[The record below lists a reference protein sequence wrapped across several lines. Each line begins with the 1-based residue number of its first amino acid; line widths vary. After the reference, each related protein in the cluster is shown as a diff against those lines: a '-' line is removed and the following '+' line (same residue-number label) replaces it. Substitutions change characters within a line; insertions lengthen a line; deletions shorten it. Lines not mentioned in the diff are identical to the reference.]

1 MLAIGMAV
9 AAPVCQAQNTTSRNT
24 TAQQANNQRNR
35 QTNNQRNQQANS
47 QRVQQD
53 SINAIMDKAVKGDAV
68 AQNEVGGWFYK
79 GINGKKRSYEEALQ
93 WFARSAKQ
101 GNAQA
106 TCNMAICYQTGH
118 GSKKDSTMAVQ
129 LYDKAIER
137 GNKEVV
143 ALHEKES
150 GKGSLFSSLYLAH
163 CYKDGVGVQKNTQKL
178 AQYYAQASKQGSADA
193 SREAGLAYLNG
204 RNSTEAVKFFKVGAD
219 RGDLSSTYWYGKLL
233 LDGNGTT
240 QNKDQG
246 FLYIKKAADRKF
258 PMALYQVGNCYRDG
272 SGVKASQEK
281 AAEYYLSAAQADN
294 VHGCW
299 EYALCQMEGKGTA
312 RNYESALY
320 WFGKAANKGYSRNF
334 KNHCTASE
342 NNNWTT
348 TPFMNYLKAVK
359 AYNEGN
365 METVMEEAKA
375 LKKAKMQEGELLEA
389 MCLTDARYKKAN
401 AKKGAKI
408 LLSLADK
415 NAAAAYLLAQCY
427 EKGSGVTKDSKQA
440 LAYYEKAAKMNYA
453 PAQCILGDMYYEG
466 NGVKRDYPTA
476 MRFYTV
482 AYEQRRMTASAATR
496 MAACYENATG
506 TARNVEMAAKV
517 KALDTND
524 HQAELFKLY

>member
-1 MLAIGMAV
+1 MLALGMA
-9 AAPVCQAQNTTSRNT
+9 AFAPVCQAQNTTARNT
-24 TAQQANNQRNR
+24 MVQQAANQRNRQANNQRN
-35 QTNNQRNQQANS
+35 A
-47 QRVQQD
+47 QD

-79 GINGKKRSYEEALQ
+79 GSNGKQRNYEEALQ

-101 GNAQA
+101 GNAKA

-118 GSKKDSTMAVQ
+118 GSKKDSTLAVQ

-143 ALHEKES
+143 SLHEKES

-163 CYKDGVGVQKNTQKL
+163 CYKDGVGVEKNTQKL
-178 AQYYAQASKQGSADA
+178 AQYYAQASSQGSADA
-193 SREAGLAYLNG
+193 SREAGLLYLNG

-233 LDGNGTT
+233 LDGNGIT

-246 FLYIKKAADRKF
+246 FLYVKKAADRKM
-258 PMALYQVGNCYRDG
+258 PMALYQAGNCYRDG

-281 AAEYYLSAAQADN
+281 AAEYYLYAALADN
-294 VHGCW
+294 VNGCW
-299 EYALCQMEGKGTA
+299 EYALCQMEGKGTD

-320 WFGKAANKGYSRNF
+320 WFGKAASKGYSRNF

-342 NNNWTT
+342 NDNWTAT
-348 TPFMNYLKAVK
+348 SFMNYLKAVK
-359 AYNEGN
+359 AYDEGD
-365 METVMEEAKA
+365 METVLAEAKA

-389 MCLTDARYKKAN
+389 MCLTDARYKKVN
-401 AKKGAKI
+401 AKKGAKM
-408 LLSLADK
+408 LGSLADN
-415 NAAAAYLLAQCY
+415 NATAAFLLAQCY
-427 EKGSGVTKDSKQA
+427 EQGNGVTKDNKLA
-440 LAYYEKAAKMNYA
+440 LENYEKAAKMNYA
-453 PAQCILGDMYYEG
+453 PALCTLGDMYYEG

-476 MRFYTV
+476 MNFYTV
-482 AYEQRRMTASAATR
+482 AYEQRHMTASAATR

-506 TARNVEMAAKV
+506 TARNAEMADKL
-517 KALDTND
+517 KALDTKE
-524 HQAELFKLY
+524 HQKELFKLY